1 MEFYQYNQQNVIK
14 GLLSNKKNVF
24 LDTLNR
30 IINNE
35 DFEAD
40 FEEVN
45 LEVKIKCNGESLLH
59 RVLKYK
65 DSVTLEF
72 VKKFAGKNPEL
83 LKEQRDS
90 KEIAKS
96 EVFRGQSPLHV
107 AIVNGYAEAVE
118 EILKIAAKNNM
129 TQDLLRIP
137 ATGKKFKNTVLMG
150 QLPISAA
157 ALACKDEDFKVLDIL
172 FEEDASRTISIQN
185 MEGDTV
191 FHSLIEYADIHSDQM
206 QHIEPTFKFIWNKFA
221 EHCEKFKFTKVTD
234 ILFWENK
241 SGMTPLRLAAK
252 LGVSELFNYLINI
265 EGVYCFQNVKDGLFD
280 IRMYDV
286 TEFDRLISHTENLED
301 SQKGKISILESL
313 FDSKCTHKEAFQILD
328 QELVKFILDKKWR
341 TYKTPLL
348 LWMFLHIIFMCFFTA
363 STIEKSKHY
372 FLSQNNET
380 SISFEVGIFSTG
392 VVALLIVG
400 GIIYLLFFCLCI
412 KELRRRCNAEH
423 KNHCNWGIITHN
435 LKFILCLLIT
445 SVGALGESFLIL
457 LKTHCDYQLVFAL
470 MSGWYFTLYFS
481 PFRKETVSFTYMI
494 KSGFFEDF
502 IPFALIY
509 FCLLISF
516 TTIMFMIFRGTD
528 GVEEFD
534 TFGSSLLAMFKLGVG
549 LNDIGML
556 NQARIPELAYILFVV
571 YVILSFIQLF
581 NALIAVMS
589 QTFSEVHGFR
599 NSYALYNKLRMIELF
614 EDIFLYGI
622 KLKYPFPAIFNKAKH
637 WNENNDDTEDE
648 ISIVRRSVRME
659 GFEKGKQETQVRFFS
674 TMELDDQ
681 EDNRDD
687 KEEKKKKMN
696 NTMAEQLLKQRGPKR
711 KTPNLKKSSKT
722 NPQTDIIFVNIQ
734 KSNKSSQYPE
744 DIF

>member
-172 FEEDASRTISIQN
+172 FGEDASRTISIQN

-265 EGVYCFQNVKDGLFD
+265 EDVYCFQNVKDGLFD

-341 TYKTPLL
+341 TYKTPLF
-348 LWMFLHIIFMCFFTA
+348 LWMFLHIVFMCFFTA

-380 SISFEVGIFSTG
+380 SISFEVGKFSTG
-392 VVALLIVG
+392 VVALLFVG
-400 GIIYLLFFCLCI
+400 GIIYFLFFCLCI
-412 KELRRRCNAEH
+412 KELHRRCNAEH

-445 SVGALGESFLIL
+445 SVGALGESFLIF

-599 NSYALYNKLRMIELF
+599 NSYALYYKLRMIELF

-622 KLKYPFPAIFNKAKH
+622 KLKYPFLAIFNKAKH
-637 WNENNDDTEDE
+637 WNDDT
-648 ISIVRRSVRME
+648 VRRSVRME
-659 GFEKGKQETQVRFFS
+659 GFEKGKQVTQVRFFS

-696 NTMAEQLLKQRGPKR
+696 NTMAEQLFKQRGPKR

-722 NPQTDIIFVNIQ
+722 NPQKDIIFVNIQ

-744 DIF
+744 DITFSNL